1 MILHLNFFF
10 YLQFKFTTLCL
21 ITASGNHKLLG
32 LACDVTDEEKVSA
45 TLAQVAESVGP
56 ISVLV
61 NAAGINEDQLLV
73 KSSAEN
79 IRHLLDV
86 NLVGSMVTCKAAV
99 RGMMQR
105 RAGCIINIGIGSR
118 FKLYFFFFF
127 FFIES
132 VSCNTRPSNGVT
144 YDFQPIIHSNSSSSS
159 LLSIISI

>member
-1 MILHLNFFF
+1 M
-10 YLQFKFTTLCL
+10 
-21 ITASGNHKLLG
+21 
-32 LACDVTDEEKVSA
+32 SA
-45 TLAQVAESVGP
+45 TLAQVTESVGP

-99 RGMMQR
+99 RGMIQR

-118 FKLYFFFFF
+118 FKLFFFFF
-127 FFIES
+127 FFLLDPFPVIQDLP
-132 VSCNTRPSNGVT
+132 TALHMISNKLYIVIVVVHH
-144 YDFQPIIHSNSSSSS
+144 FHQ
-159 LLSIISI
+159 L